1 MPTCQGLQSVPP
13 EAFVVVQQDIE
24 CGAMPAIIVFVQS
37 IGIAL
42 FVRVVL
48 DKLSESL
55 VVLPVVDV
63 CTGQGSHQSIKQRI
77 VSRQDTGEI
86 LILAPHRLVHI
97 QPCNRA
103 SVRNSSPSTVFV
115 ACHNPRSHFAQTH
128 HNLLG
133 TVFTIRRVRVGIIIV
148 DVCHV
153 DMYVQ
158 TGIQFNVQI
167 GASVELL
174 AGSIGQCAL
183 LLQVAYGHQVF
194 QIIRT
199 TTHVHVVR
207 MLDTSTVSQIIP
219 VSIRIIVRI
228 GTIFELFIHFS
239 ISHRIKVRR
248 SSILHERLIIEACI
262 VVRAHEVLQHG
273 RILQADIA
281 VVDDARLPRLSAFG
295 GDKDNAVGGF

>member
-1 MPTCQGLQSVPP
+1 MQFNGRTN
-13 EAFVVVQQDIE
+13 
-24 CGAMPAIIVFVQS
+24 
-37 IGIAL
+37 
-42 FVRVVL
+42 L
-48 DKLSESL
+48 DVKLN
-55 VVLPVVDV
+55 
-63 CTGQGSHQSIKQRI
+63 
-77 VSRQDTGEI
+77 SR
-86 LILAPHRLVHI
+86 LNVHVNMAYI
-97 QPCNRA
+97 NNDYTDP
-103 SVRNSSPSTVFV
+103 NSSYGEDGSE
-115 ACHNPRSHFAQTH
+115 
-128 HNLLG
+128 
-133 TVFTIRRVRVGIIIV
+133 
-148 DVCHV
+148 
-153 DMYVQ
+153 
-158 TGIQFNVQI
+158 QI